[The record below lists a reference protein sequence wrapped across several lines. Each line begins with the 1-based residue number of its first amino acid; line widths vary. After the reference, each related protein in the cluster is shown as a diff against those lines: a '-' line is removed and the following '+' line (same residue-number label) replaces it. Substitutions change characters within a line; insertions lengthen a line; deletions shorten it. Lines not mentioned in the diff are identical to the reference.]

1 MNRYTK
7 MKISELKPHPKNVE
21 IYGAN
26 EDVTNLV
33 EKIKR
38 SGQVH
43 TLTVT
48 SNGIILAGHRRVKA
62 CELLN
67 IEEVDVEIKDFD
79 TYEQEIEFIIDNNA
93 TREKSTE
100 QKAREARELKKAIV
114 IIAEKRKLSKLKQN
128 QAADVPKMAPRII
141 DDSDVPEMAL
151 RKDEKQGRTRDI
163 VASTV
168 GFKSGQEADRAIKT
182 VEKIDILT
190 DQGRVEDANLL
201 RGVLNNRNPSAAEI
215 LAKVIDDVNL
225 PEDDR
230 KDIQA
235 GKKSINAVIKKVVEQ
250 PGKETEECTLPNE
263 NMEIRLNQF
272 QKNYVE
278 YLSTF
283 QKEISWL
290 SGMDFYRN
298 EEDISEEVHSDL
310 RNCFEKLNAMKV
322 FVESMRADEFGS
334 ITLEKWRNR

>member
-1 MNRYTK
+1 MERFTK
-7 MKISELKPHPKNVE
+7 MKVSELKPHPKNIE

-26 EDVTNLV
+26 EDVTDLV

-43 TLTVT
+43 TLTIT
-48 SNGIILAGHRRVKA
+48 SKGIILAGHRRAKV

-79 TYEQEIEFIIDNNA
+79 TYEQEIEFIVDNNA

-100 QKAREARELKKAIV
+100 QKAREARELKKAIET
-114 IIAEKRKLSKLKQN
+114 IAEKRKLSKLKQN
-128 QAADVPKMAPRII
+128 QAADVPKMAQRIM
-141 DDSDVPEMAL
+141 DDSDVPEMAQ
-151 RKDEKQGRTRDI
+151 RKDEKQGRTREI
-163 VASTV
+163 IASVV

-182 VEKIDILT
+182 VDKIDTLT
-190 DQGRVEDANLL
+190 NQGRVEDANLL
-201 RGVLNNRNPSAAEI
+201 RGVLNNRNASAAES
-215 LAKVIDDVNL
+215 LVKVIDKVDI

-230 KDIQA
+230 KDIQS

-250 PGKETEECTLPNE
+250 TQPDK

-272 QKNYVE
+272 QRNYVE

-298 EEDISEEVHSDL
+298 EEDISEKVHSDL
-310 RNCFEKLNAMKV
+310 KNCFEKLSTIKELVENMK
-322 FVESMRADEFGS
+322 ADEFGG
-334 ITLEKWRNR
+334 ITLEI